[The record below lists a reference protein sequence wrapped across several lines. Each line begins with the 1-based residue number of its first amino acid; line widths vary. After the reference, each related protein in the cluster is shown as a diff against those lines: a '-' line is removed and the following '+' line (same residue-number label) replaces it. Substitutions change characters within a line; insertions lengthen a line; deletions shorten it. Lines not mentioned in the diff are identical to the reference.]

1 MGKNFVQ
8 SKLYN
13 GIETMAAQE
22 QNLHSV
28 CIGFY
33 FKAGTLHETK
43 KTNGISHL
51 IEHLFFRKLA
61 DLSQID
67 LYNKME
73 NIGTTLK
80 AKTYNNFI
88 GFDISVVP
96 QYFHQAFDIII
107 KLLKPF
113 TWEKNDIDKEKAVV
127 LKQIDF
133 KSMSF
138 DDMIDSLYF
147 RGTRFHMP
155 IMGTPEN
162 VKNFSKKTIET
173 FKNKIFNSNNT
184 CFTITGNYS
193 DEDYLYA
200 INQLNKI
207 PKNKTATL
215 SSEKLIPISFCNRT
229 ESSDRIIDTDLEISD
244 VSISFDIDQR
254 QVNEYAIDLLCS
266 ILGEGD
272 GSKLSIIIREKFA
285 LTDEVYS
292 KVDIYPQTERITIEF
307 STKNSDLEKC
317 LQLVFN
323 EITKIKN
330 KITEKDLLGSI
341 VFFTDNQYK
350 LLDSPRDLNFVLGWR
365 YILFEQKLSG
375 IEQLVKKYSAITVD
389 DLLRAANE
397 VFIPDNLIIS
407 V

>member
-33 FKAGTLHETK
+33 FKAGTLYETK

-138 DDMIDSLYF
+138 DDV
-147 RGTRFHMP
+147 
-155 IMGTPEN
+155 N
-162 VKNFSKKTIET
+162 CN
-173 FKNKIFNSNNT
+173 NKL
-184 CFTITGNYS
+184 
-193 DEDYLYA
+193 D
-200 INQLNKI
+200 
-207 PKNKTATL
+207 TL
-215 SSEKLIPISFCNRT
+215 R
-229 ESSDRIIDTDLEISD
+229 
-244 VSISFDIDQR
+244 
-254 QVNEYAIDLLCS
+254 
-266 ILGEGD
+266 
-272 GSKLSIIIREKFA
+272 
-285 LTDEVYS
+285 
-292 KVDIYPQTERITIEF
+292 
-307 STKNSDLEKC
+307 
-317 LQLVFN
+317 
-323 EITKIKN
+323 
-330 KITEKDLLGSI
+330 
-341 VFFTDNQYK
+341 
-350 LLDSPRDLNFVLGWR
+350 
-365 YILFEQKLSG
+365 
-375 IEQLVKKYSAITVD
+375 
-389 DLLRAANE
+389 
-397 VFIPDNLIIS
+397 
-407 V
+407 